1 MASDVSLPN
10 SPHLGGNRRQL
21 GRETLQGMGMSR
33 PRYISREGGQFRFV
47 DEAGNE
53 TPAPGFNPQDGPY
66 VDVVIVDTN
75 PVVSRIFFDGPY
87 AGKGGQPPACWSDN
101 GIAPSVNALIPQA
114 AKCEQ
119 GVCPQLEKRPI
130 GYNGALRTPC
140 NPLKKLAVLAAGAPN
155 PGLWQFTIPAASQTR
170 WRDYANWVMRQ
181 QIPGA
186 DRRADVT
193 DVVTR
198 VYFDRTAKTPQ
209 VLGFRYIALIS
220 PQVAATQDEI
230 WESGETDDFTGRD
243 DQPIGG
249 MPALVQAP
257 QPQQIAAPASGTRFH
272 ASPVGQLQPAPEPD
286 QPEGIAFGG
295 NAQPEQAVKKGRG
308 RPRKEA
314 QAPAAQ
320 PTAPAQKAAPAP
332 PPPTDSPQT
341 FGVQQ
346 PQQPNADI
354 VGEIEANFKTINDAF
369 GLIK

>member
-1 MASDVSLPN
+1 
-10 SPHLGGNRRQL
+10 
-21 GRETLQGMGMSR
+21 
-33 PRYISREGGQFRFV
+33 
-47 DEAGNE
+47 
-53 TPAPGFNPQDGPY
+53 
-66 VDVVIVDTN
+66 
-75 PVVSRIFFDGPY
+75 
-87 AGKGGQPPACWSDN
+87 
-101 GIAPSVNALIPQA
+101 
-114 AKCEQ
+114 
-119 GVCPQLEKRPI
+119 
-130 GYNGALRTPC
+130 
-140 NPLKKLAVLAAGAPN
+140 VLAAGAPN

-209 VLGFRYIALIS
+209 VLGFRYVSLIS